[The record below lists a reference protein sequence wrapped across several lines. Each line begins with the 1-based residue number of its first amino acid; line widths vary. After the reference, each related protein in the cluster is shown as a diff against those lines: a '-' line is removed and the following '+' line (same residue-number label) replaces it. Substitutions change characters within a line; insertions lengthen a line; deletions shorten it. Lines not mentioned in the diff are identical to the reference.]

1 MSDSPIRRCIDCG
14 SASNLRTFKGNLT
27 LCEPCV
33 LSRDEERDRSLEE
46 TELGPW
52 SVLPDELPCRRRR
65 RVRPYE
71 G

>member
-1 MSDSPIRRCIDCG
+1 MSNSSIRRCIDCG
-14 SASNLRTFKGNLT
+14 SARDLRTFKGDLV

-33 LSRDEERDRSLEE
+33 LSRVEERDGALEE